1 MEKFKNIFLLSLFL
15 LLSLCDGGG
24 DREQDN
30 TSQDVEIEKITQVN
44 LTIGEITEDNSYLD
58 FHRYLDVADIR
69 IFILQEVSD
78 DFAYKVA
85 DMYYL
90 MLEESENINYELR
103 DEYLVNTKNN
113 LVFQKVGYEGPE
125 RYNLD

>member
-44 LTIGEITEDNSYLD
+44 LTIGKITEDNSYLD
-58 FHRYLDVADIR
+58 FHRYLDVA
-69 IFILQEVSD
+69 ESVS
-78 DFAYKVA
+78 
-85 DMYYL
+85 
-90 MLEESENINYELR
+90 
-103 DEYLVNTKNN
+103 T
-113 LVFQKVGYEGPE
+113 
-125 RYNLD
+125 